1 MNRTTYLI
9 TALAILFCSCKKP
22 YAPKM
27 VASGGNY
34 LVVEGVIGTG
44 QDSTIIKLSRTVPL
58 SSFAARKA
66 ELGGSVTLE
75 SDAGVSYP
83 LIGIDNGYYVSTAL
97 NLSASNKYRLKIVT
111 SDNKIY
117 QSDFV
122 AVKNSAP
129 IDSVTYQVED
139 NGLQVNVSTHDASNS
154 TRYYRWE
161 YQETW
166 IIHSAF
172 SSSSVL
178 VKSPNDTIVYRLPSD
193 QIAECWK
200 SAISSTII
208 LGSSAK
214 LTNDVI
220 TDNSLIFIDAS
231 AEKLSDRYSILV
243 KQYAL
248 TKDGFNY
255 WQQLKKNTEQLGG
268 VFDPQPSEII
278 GNIHC
283 VSNPSEPVIGYI
295 GAGSATKKRIFIDN
309 RDLPAWHA
317 ILPTAGCK
325 LDTLLFARFIPPK
338 TTINE
343 VKDYLY
349 TGFLFP
355 VNAVLPPGAPR
366 PTGYTA
372 STAECVDCTLR
383 GTNKKP
389 DFWIDR

>member
-1 MNRTTYLI
+1 
-9 TALAILFCSCKKP
+9 
-22 YAPKM
+22 M
-27 VASGGNY
+27 VASSNNY

-44 QDSTIIKLSRTVPL
+44 QDSTIIKLSRTGPL
-58 SSFAARKA
+58 SSFAGRKP
-66 ELGGSVTLE
+66 ELGASVTLE
-75 SDAGVSYP
+75 SDASVSFP
-83 LIGIDNGYYVSTAL
+83 LIGIENGYYVSAAL

-122 AVKNSAP
+122 PVKNSAP
-129 IDSVTYQVED
+129 IDSVSYQVRD

-178 VKSPNDTIVYRLPSD
+178 VKSPQDTIVYRPVSE
-193 QIAECWK
+193 QITECWQ
-200 SAISSTII
+200 SENSSTII

-214 LTNDVI
+214 LINDIVM
-220 TDNSLIFIDAS
+220 NNPLIFIDAS
-231 AEKLSDRYSILV
+231 AEKISNRYSILV

-248 TKDGFNY
+248 TIDGFNY

-283 VSNPSEPVIGYI
+283 VSNSAEPVIGYI
-295 GAGSATKKRIFIDN
+295 SAGSATKKRIFIDN
-309 RDLPAWHA
+309 SDLPAWHA

-338 TTINE
+338 TTVNE

-349 TGFLFP
+349 TGVLFP
-355 VNAVLPPGAPR
+355 VNAVQPPGAPG
-366 PTGYTA
+366 PVGYTA
-372 STAECVDCTLR
+372 STAKCVDCTLR

-389 DFWIDR
+389 DFWINR